1 MEGLLPLVYRVIVQ
15 SRKGGEGPAVGNLFS
30 DESLAAASTYRR
42 LDTCDSGAYSP
53 RPAAA
58 DASSLMLA
66 TVLSPRRLPIVN
78 ARESVHVHGIGI

>member
-66 TVLSPRRLPIVN
+66 TAPTGAVNCTHVLLVN
-78 ARESVHVHGIGI
+78 VDAW